1 MFNTHEHIL
10 HLYECIDEL
19 RDEIHLIRM
28 RQNMDSI
35 NTIPSW
41 YNHDVLNDSFSSLD
55 TPRVNTTS
63 TGLNWSVQR
72 ENSRSELNDSYL
84 NLPNRRPSST
94 RSGTRGVGSSRINRN
109 VSRSNTNANSSASP
123 SVSTSTSTNR
133 VNRANRLNRSSTST
147 SLTPPSNPTV
157 TAATPN
163 SIEFTFYE
171 PRIANVRERLDTLLN
186 SLRRDYNLP
195 PIDSSAETGNA
206 EPSSGAASGTSTN
219 IENNLNSTLNT
230 TMGLGLGLGSGATLN
245 LGDDNERRLTL
256 SEINTGCETK
266 IHSGEDETCSICR
279 EVINETSIVR
289 EIKNC
294 RHKFHQLCLDTWLEN
309 RRTCPI
315 CRGEVCLSADTA
327 IQRATEARAAA
338 SNTDSVVNDLD

>member
-10 HLYECIDEL
+10 HLYECIDDL

-28 RQNMDSI
+28 HQNMDSI
-35 NTIPSW
+35 NSVPSW
-41 YNHDVLNDSFSSLD
+41 YNNDILNDSFSSLD

-63 TGLNWSVQR
+63 SGLNWSVQR
-72 ENSRSELNDSYL
+72 ENSRSGINDSYL
-84 NLPNRRPSST
+84 SLPNRRPSST
-94 RSGTRGVGSSRINRN
+94 RSA
-109 VSRSNTNANSSASP
+109 SRSTRNNRLNRSDTSNNTSSASP
-123 SVSTSTSTNR
+123 NST
-133 VNRANRLNRSSTST
+133 NRANRLNRSTGSNG
-147 SLTPPSNPTV
+147 LTPPSNPTV
-157 TAATPN
+157 TTATPN

-171 PRIANVRERLDTLLN
+171 PRISSVRERLDTLLD

-195 PIDSSAETGNA
+195 PINSERETRTTA
-206 EPSSGAASGTSTN
+206 ATGAASGTSTN
-219 IENNLNSTLNT
+219 IENNLNSMLNT

-315 CRGEVCLSADTA
+315 CRGEVCLSANTA
-327 IQRATEARAAA
+327 IERATEARAAA
-338 SNTDSVVNDLD
+338 SNNTDSVVNDLD

>member
-28 RQNMDSI
+28 RQNIDS
-35 NTIPSW
+35 TSSVPSW
-41 YNHDVLNDSFSSLD
+41 YNPDVLNERFSSSD
-55 TPRVNTTS
+55 APRVNTTS

-84 NLPNRRPSST
+84 NLPNRRSSST
-94 RSGTRGVGSSRINRN
+94 RNNRMNRN
-109 VSRSNTNANSSASP
+109 VSNASANNSARAGPRVSASA
-123 SVSTSTSTNR
+123 SANI
-133 VNRANRLNRSSTST
+133 VNRASRLNRPTASTD
-147 SLTPPSNPTV
+147 LTPPSNPTV

-195 PIDSSAETGNA
+195 PIDSSSETGNT

-219 IENNLNSTLNT
+219 IENNLNSMLNT
-230 TMGLGLGLGSGATLN
+230 TMGLGLGLGSGASLN

-315 CRGEVCLSADTA
+315 CRGEVCLSVDTA
-327 IQRATEARAAA
+327 IQRATEARASA

>member
-1 MFNTHEHIL
+1 M
-10 HLYECIDEL
+10 
-19 RDEIHLIRM
+19 
-28 RQNMDSI
+28 
-35 NTIPSW
+35 
-41 YNHDVLNDSFSSLD
+41 
-55 TPRVNTTS
+55 
-63 TGLNWSVQR
+63 
-72 ENSRSELNDSYL
+72 
-84 NLPNRRPSST
+84 
-94 RSGTRGVGSSRINRN
+94 
-109 VSRSNTNANSSASP
+109 
-123 SVSTSTSTNR
+123 
-133 VNRANRLNRSSTST
+133 
-147 SLTPPSNPTV
+147 
-157 TAATPN
+157 
-163 SIEFTFYE
+163 
-171 PRIANVRERLDTLLN
+171 
-186 SLRRDYNLP
+186 
-195 PIDSSAETGNA
+195 
-206 EPSSGAASGTSTN
+206 
-219 IENNLNSTLNT
+219 LNT
-230 TMGLGLGLGSGATLN
+230 TMGLGLGLGSGASLN